1 MIVYNQFHSIS
12 SKTFLGVTI
21 PATTTAD
28 TAGEIKIALDTLFN
42 HPNVGPF
49 IAFRL
54 IQQLVTSNPSP
65 AYIGRVAAV
74 FNNNGAGVRGDMAA
88 VVTAILTD
96 SEARD
101 TATDVASASFGKLR
115 EPVVR
120 LANWMRAFSVTSQSG
135 NWLMT
140 STSANTSLG
149 EAPLT
154 SSSVF
159 NFWPPGY
166 APPNT
171 QLAANN
177 LLSPEF
183 QGVDEV
189 TVAGYLNTMQGAIG
203 NGIGSVPTGGSGA
216 DIQSAYT
223 AEMAVATDANAL
235 ADRMNLLLL
244 YGQMSATL
252 RQRLVD
258 SINGVTIPGGTAT
271 QAQINAAL
279 LNRAKIAV
287 MLTMASPDYL
297 VQR

>member
-1 MIVYNQFHSIS
+1 
-12 SKTFLGVTI
+12 
-21 PATTTAD
+21 
-28 TAGEIKIALDTLFN
+28 
-42 HPNVGPF
+42 
-49 IAFRL
+49 
-54 IQQLVTSNPSP
+54 LVTSNPSP
-65 AYIGRVAAV
+65 AYVARVASI
-74 FNNNGAGVRGDMAA
+74 FNNNGKGVRGDMTA
-88 VVTAILTD
+88 VVTAVLTD
-96 SEARD
+96 TEARD
-101 TATDVASASFGKLR
+101 TATDVASSSFGKLR
-115 EPVVR
+115 EPVLR
-120 LANWMRAFSVTSQSG
+120 LADWMRAFGATSQSG

-149 EAPLT
+149 ETPLT

-171 QLAANN
+171 QLAAHN
-177 LLSPEF
+177 LLAPEF

-189 TVAGYLNTMQGAIG
+189 TVAGYLNTLQGAVG
-203 NGIGSVPTGGSGA
+203 SGIGSSA

-223 AEMAVATDANAL
+223 SEVAIANDANAL

-252 RQRLVD
+252 HQRLVD
-258 SINGVTIPGGTAT
+258 SINGVAIPGGTAT

-297 VQR
+297 AQR

>member
-1 MIVYNQFHSIS
+1 V
-12 SKTFLGVTI
+12 
-21 PATTTAD
+21 AT
-28 TAGEIKIALDTLFN
+28 
-42 HPNVGPF
+42 
-49 IAFRL
+49 
-54 IQQLVTSNPSP
+54 
-65 AYIGRVAAV
+65 V
-74 FNNNGAGVRGDMAA
+74 FNNNGSGVRGDMTA

-96 SEARD
+96 TEARD
-101 TATDVASASFGKLR
+101 TTTDVASASFGKLR

-120 LANWMRAFSVTSQSG
+120 LANWMRAFSVISQAG

-149 EAPLT
+149 ESPL
-154 SSSVF
+154 SAGSVF
-159 NFWPPGY
+159 TFWPPGY

-171 QLAANN
+171 QLAAHN

-183 QGVDEV
+183 QGVDAV

-223 AEMAVATDANAL
+223 AEMAVASDANAL
-235 ADRMNLLLL
+235 ADRMNRLLL
-244 YGQMSATL
+244 YGQMTATL

-258 SINGVTIPGGTAT
+258 SINGIAIPGGTAT